1 MVTTNRLSTLSNGLR
16 ALELLE
22 QQPWTMRDLAAACG
36 LPRQTTYRIVATL
49 IDAGWAERDGATY
62 RARRPLSTHEPAQH
76 EAPPRGA

>member
-16 ALELLE
+16 ALELLD
-22 QQPWTMRDLAAACG
+22 QRAWTMRDLAEACG

-62 RARRPLSTHEPAQH
+62 RARRPTSGQH
-76 EAPPRGA
+76 EAPPRSA